1 MDPPVL
7 PECGGSPTEPARQA
21 LPSWAWLT
29 RAGQMDWL
37 LKQQFKLESGVTITA
52 SAHRGRSPATRR
64 APPPGRGVTLA
75 SGSETLLLDGLGLR
89 GSGILSVPQTAYCH
103 FIIYLPLHPRFKFL

>member
-37 LKQQFKLESGVTITA
+37 LKQQFNLA
-52 SAHRGRSPATRR
+52 LPLL
-64 APPPGRGVTLA
+64 PPP
-75 SGSETLLLDGLGLR
+75 
-89 GSGILSVPQTAYCH
+89 TAAV
-103 FIIYLPLHPRFKFL
+103 LQPPEELHPQVGVLL

>member
-75 SGSETLLLDGLGLR
+75 SGPGNTSTGWPWAERQRHPLCSADSLLPFYH
-89 GSGILSVPQTAYCH
+89 LSASPPS
-103 FIIYLPLHPRFKFL
+103 I

>member
-7 PECGGSPTEPARQA
+7 PECGGSPTEAARQA

-37 LKQQFKLESGVTITA
+37 LKQQFRNLNLAFPSL
-52 SAHRGRSPATRR
+52 
-64 APPPGRGVTLA
+64 PPPTA
-75 SGSETLLLDGLGLR
+75 A
-89 GSGILSVPQTAYCH
+89 ILQP
-103 FIIYLPLHPRFKFL
+103 PELHPQVGVLL